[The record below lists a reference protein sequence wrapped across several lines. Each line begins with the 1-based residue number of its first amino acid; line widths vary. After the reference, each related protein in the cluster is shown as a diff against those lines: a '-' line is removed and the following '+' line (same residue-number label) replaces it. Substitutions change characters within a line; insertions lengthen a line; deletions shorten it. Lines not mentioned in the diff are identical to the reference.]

1 MIITRS
7 DQNYILLNKRNLEFT
22 RELTAL
28 KQTLEQ
34 IEQKQIDDNEKVIF
48 DANEN
53 KKKLVDKISNN

>member
-1 MIITRS
+1 MIIVRS

-28 KQTLEQ
+28 KQTIDQ

-53 KKKLVDKISNN
+53 KKKLVDKMNSN

>member
-1 MIITRS
+1 MIIVRS

-28 KQTLEQ
+28 KQTIDQ
-34 IEQKQIDDNEKVIF
+34 MEQKQIDDNEKVIF

-53 KKKLVDKISNN
+53 KKKLVDKMNSN